1 MRITLPLEML
11 QVMIEGAEQVQG
23 AANGFGELLTC
34 TIRVAPE
41 HEGDPALLLSYARER
56 RDWTIEFPLNENVG
70 DKNVTP

>member
-1 MRITLPLEML
+1 
-11 QVMIEGAEQVQG
+11 VQG

-41 HEGDPALLLSYARER
+41 QEGDPALLLSYARDR